1 MARKTAMGKEP
12 GNVSIALPQS
22 EKDRLRGSG
31 RRMPAKP
38 RPMDDKGTFT
48 DKQSLD
54 RVSPGVYRNSQG
66 KLVGSK
72 GQALP
77 KSSPIQ
83 NALQGAAR
91 AAGMQGNAQ
100 PAPRP
105 NQRLP
110 QQPMSQQEIDL
121 ANQAMNRIN
130 DTLNQYPVPKS
141 PMDPGFGPNATLA
154 DLQNLYPNEDMN
166 RQIFGGPA
174 MTTGFGPKPYPMQ
187 NQMYPFPQGQQMPI
201 QDLAYRPPAGTPR
214 LTEEQM
220 QRIVQRQQQAA
231 QQASSVSGMLQQRG
245 QQQSQAQQSQQGI
258 VANRQPIAASGQMSP
273 AELQAMQN
281 GTFKG
286 YAY

>member
-12 GNVSIALPQS
+12 GKVSIAIPKS
-22 EKDRLRGSG
+22 EKDRLAGVARHLPG
-31 RRMPAKP
+31 KP
-38 RPMDDKGTFT
+38 RPMDDKGNFT

-83 NALQGAAR
+83 NALQGAAV
-91 AAGMQGNAQ
+91 MQENVQ

-110 QQPMSQQEIDL
+110 QQPMS
-121 ANQAMNRIN
+121 
-130 DTLNQYPVPKS
+130 
-141 PMDPGFGPNATLA
+141 PGFGPNATLA

-166 RQIFGGPA
+166 SQVFGGPA

-187 NQMYPFPQGQQMPI
+187 NQMYPFPQGQQRQV
-201 QDLAYRPPAGTPR
+201 QDLMLRYPPGTPMPN
-214 LTEEQM
+214 LQQM
-220 QRIVQRQQQAA
+220 QEMFRQQQQAA
-231 QQASSVSGMLQQRG
+231 QQPQSVSGLLQR
-245 QQQSQAQQSQQGI
+245 
-258 VANRQPIAASGQMSP
+258 NR
-273 AELQAMQN
+273 
-281 GTFKG
+281 
-286 YAY
+286 